1 MENTIGYILCCQ
13 SPALFLLAIALL
25 IRFFVRKDKARVR
38 AIVSLIAA
46 LACIAAGVV
55 LYYQGLLLE
64 YFTLRTL
71 WQIRT
76 AGWIGL
82 AMVAALLL
90 YLSGRAFVRYAARRR
105 AQKEAVRAE
114 NAHRQEV
121 EQARAEAYEAGRAS
135 VMSDM
140 VAAEA
145 EAGAQGQPAEEAAV
159 SVGVPQPETPD
170 ADSHTNI
177 ERP

>member
-64 YFTLRTL
+64 
-71 WQIRT
+71 
-76 AGWIGL
+76 
-82 AMVAALLL
+82 
-90 YLSGRAFVRYAARRR
+90 
-105 AQKEAVRAE
+105 
-114 NAHRQEV
+114 
-121 EQARAEAYEAGRAS
+121 
-135 VMSDM
+135 
-140 VAAEA
+140 
-145 EAGAQGQPAEEAAV
+145 
-159 SVGVPQPETPD
+159 
-170 ADSHTNI
+170 
-177 ERP
+177 